1 MSSRRRSANSPNNG
15 AYLTVADRKNSD
27 KNRQKN
33 LFNNDTSA
41 ISIFGGDHPINNFAP
56 SQKMIDIKSID
67 EEQLRIL
74 IDGRT
79 FDAGYLPHKHTTPI
93 EVQIYI
99 RPRSLCV
106 LDKKSQV
113 VLDEFDLTRILQY
126 SFNPTQSTFSLYY
139 MSNDDGSRCDRY
151 VFRSEHY
158 FAIHEFLNIVIQL
171 VLQSQQAMVPD
182 GAQPAAGSGA
192 DAEGGVA
199 QAEGAQPNDGSGAVT
214 AVAAAAD
221 PKLTDEAGSFFPPA
235 GDMPV
240 PAASSAA
247 ESAESGAN
255 RLLAIFD
262 PPPSTPTSPDGGSG
276 ATPAAPTGDSEAAKS
291 KLVSDAT
298 LQRSQKT
305 KDYFETRYRNQ
316 DPSAVRGSLLKDR
329 MLSGGSTA
337 PESPGAL
344 QPPLPRESTEPE
356 HQSTPGSQGG
366 STGKKA
372 GSLRLQGLLLDWGTM
387 RQRKP
392 RPVTGEGTDSGKYGV
407 PPAPPTA
414 GSPGS
419 GRGSAIGNLYNP
431 SSMEEITN
439 RFDKNGK
446 VILNRRMIEN
456 RYQVSTGTLE
466 GLIDYLADLNSPD
479 SMFINDFLQ
488 SFRNFMTPTA
498 LFERLTN
505 RFWMPGVVISTDPA
519 PSKQSTLGKKD
530 KKPGEPEVDVA
541 ICLDAG
547 TVITKDVQE
556 LIRFRVLSVIK
567 KWVDRHWYDFE
578 NLELLRLLRTFVTEI
593 SDHGF
598 GVVAEQINIK
608 INGIPRLRSEMM
620 READLSF
627 GKIVNLDLFSVTPK
641 ELARHLTMVS
651 IAKFNRIIP
660 DEFAILLWGSKEERV
675 TMTPNLT
682 HFINRFNDIGY
693 WVATEL
699 CRVEDLRRRAQLMEM
714 FIQVA
719 RYCLKYQN
727 FNDLIA
733 ILSGL
738 QTIPIYR
745 LRKTWAALSQRS
757 LNLFRE
763 LEAKVSPDN
772 NYKAY
777 RTLEYSA
784 PTPRIPFFGLC
795 LKDLTFMNDGN
806 QTILVNGMI
815 NFEKYLLVMGKIMEI
830 RVSQESNYNFPKN
843 ESLMAYCDLLLHE
856 SEDELTDKS
865 YVLEPSTRPMRR
877 VSVSSVSSSQS
888 TASDATTVA
897 PSIYS
902 ATDAYPGSDDTS
914 ASSVILSSSA
924 SSISS
929 VTSSPASGAPAPIS
943 SAAAN
948 QAAGAD
954 DLSSSLSS
962 MSLRG
967 ADTSSVDGGASI
979 LGTSD
984 SSTGAW

>member
-247 ESAESGAN
+247 ESAESA
-255 RLLAIFD
+255 
-262 PPPSTPTSPDGGSG
+262 
-276 ATPAAPTGDSEAAKS
+276 
-291 KLVSDAT
+291 
-298 LQRSQKT
+298 
-305 KDYFETRYRNQ
+305 
-316 DPSAVRGSLLKDR
+316 
-329 MLSGGSTA
+329 TA